1 MRLISTILFLIG
13 LLLHSCQIKNKK
25 HFKTD
30 YTKNQVDTLDF
41 HEYTFFNKDSTRN
54 LLKKIKHDKKTNN
67 ELPIND
73 KILLTLSYKNNFKR
87 IAENT
92 SSELISESK
101 GLKIKKIDN
110 YNFELFISPDYNEKT
125 VTMGLMMS
133 PKKNFVLKTYWW
145 KSIIKYPEKISICKF
160 NYIVE
165 KNNNF

>member
-1 MRLISTILFLIG
+1 MKLIFIILFITG

-30 YTKNQVDTLDF
+30 NSKIQVDTLDF

-67 ELPIND
+67 GLPIND
-73 KILLTLSYKNNFKR
+73 KIVLTLSYKNNFKR

-92 SSELISESK
+92 SLDLISESK

-110 YNFELFISPDYNEKT
+110 YNFELFISPVYNEKT

-133 PKKNFVLKTYWW
+133 PKKNFVVKKGKDLIVKH
-145 KSIIKYPEKISICKF
+145 PEKICICKF
-160 NYIVE
+160 CYLVE
-165 KNNNF
+165 LD